1 MPPKRNIDL
10 QKVVQTA
17 VALADEH
24 GFENVMLAS
33 VAEQLGIR
41 IPSLYNHV
49 SGLPGLR
56 YQMTL
61 WGVRQLTE
69 QLRRA
74 AVGKSSDEA
83 VFSLAH
89 AYRASAHAHPG
100 LYMAT
105 LRAPKPDEPELIA
118 EAEQIIEVLL
128 AVLRPYGFD
137 GNDSLHVIRALRSVL
152 HGFVGLEIVGGFGL
166 NLDCD
171 ESFRQLV
178 ELFIQGLHARRNS

>member
-24 GFENVMLAS
+24 GFENVTLAS

-61 WGVRQLTE
+61 WAIQYSSTRQ
-69 QLRRA
+69 A
-74 AVGKSSDEA
+74 AHS
-83 VFSLAH
+83 
-89 AYRASAHAHPG
+89 
-100 LYMAT
+100 
-105 LRAPKPDEPELIA
+105 
-118 EAEQIIEVLL
+118 
-128 AVLRPYGFD
+128 
-137 GNDSLHVIRALRSVL
+137 
-152 HGFVGLEIVGGFGL
+152 
-166 NLDCD
+166 
-171 ESFRQLV
+171 
-178 ELFIQGLHARRNS
+178 NSG